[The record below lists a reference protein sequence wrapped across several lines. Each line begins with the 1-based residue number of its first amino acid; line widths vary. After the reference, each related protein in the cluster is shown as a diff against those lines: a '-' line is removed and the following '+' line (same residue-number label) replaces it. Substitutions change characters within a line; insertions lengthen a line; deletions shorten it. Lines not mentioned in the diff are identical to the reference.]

1 MASLNFPA
9 NPSDGDVF
17 ENFTYNSDVGAWRR
31 IGGSGAASITVS
43 ETAPTQGL
51 SAGALWLD
59 STSGNTYIYYED
71 IDNAQWV
78 QTSGPDV
85 LSARGADFTIQTT
98 APGSPVDGD
107 IWYDPTEGF
116 TYIYY
121 EDADS
126 SQWVQ
131 FGLNRNG
138 TPGRDGADGSDGAGI
153 PIGGAEGQALVKA
166 SDSNYDTMWGSAI
179 SSGGGAAD
187 NESTVIAGR
196 MFS

>member
-51 SAGALWLD
+51 SSGALWLD

-78 QTSGPDV
+78 QTAGPDI
-85 LSARGADFTIQTT
+85 SATRGSDFTIQTT
-98 APGSPVDGD
+98 APSSPVDGD
-107 IWYDPTEGF
+107 IWYDPAEGF

-121 EDADS
+121 EDVDS

-138 TPGRDGADGSDGAGI
+138 APGADGSNGQGVPAG
-153 PIGGAEGQALVKA
+153 GTEGQALVKA
-166 SDSNYDTMWGSAI
+166 SNSDYDTEWGAAI

-187 NESTVIAGR
+187 DVSTVIAGR
-196 MFS
+196 LFA